1 MARGPRKKPLEF
13 GSNPD
18 HVTIRWEL
26 SDYSATMGVRLTVSF
41 VGSVAFVEVCALLSA
56 ILVVRNHF
64 TSLHL
69 GGGYNCDSTSV
80 RLLFDA
86 VESKSSRSEIVVVST
101 AVLVTLRAELSLAAQ
116 CVVII
121 GPVCVWVCL
130 WVCYHDNSKRNC
142 VHRSSPYWVCR

>member
-1 MARGPRKKPLEF
+1 VGAERLLCDNGCVL
-13 GSNPD
+13 
-18 HVTIRWEL
+18 
-26 SDYSATMGVRLTVSF
+26 AGVRLTVSF

-116 CVVII
+116 CVVI
-121 GPVCVWVCL
+121 GPVCL
-130 WVCYHDNSKRNC
+130 C
-142 VHRSSPYWVCR
+142 VGVFMGLLPR